1 LSLTQISDQRGRFEI
16 GSALNNLR
24 GDDMVSIKDYESS
37 YKNHWCP
44 GCGNFG
50 ILAAMKDALVNLKIQ
65 PEQLLIISGIGQAAK
80 TPHFLKCNMFHAL
93 HGRALPLATGAK
105 MANHNLNILVNSGD
119 GDCYGEGG
127 NHFMHAIRRNV
138 DLTLIVHNNKIY
150 GLTKG
155 QASPTSDVGMVTP
168 MQPNGVISESFNG
181 IAVALSLGAGFV
193 ARGFSGNMEHLSRL
207 IQEAMKHK
215 GFSLID
221 ILQPCISFNRVN
233 TYEWYKKRVYDLF
246 EENYVP
252 DNFEKAMN
260 LARQWGDKIPIG
272 IIYKEEKVT
281 FTDRIEVFNQGPLIS
296 QKYDHKRIQNLL
308 SGV

>member
-1 LSLTQISDQRGRFEI
+1 MTADRFTRTKLLKA
-16 GSALNNLR
+16 SNNMR

-50 ILAAMKDALVNLKIQ
+50 ILTAMKDALVNLGIP

-105 MANHNLNILVNSGD
+105 MANHDLKILVNSGD

-138 DLTLIVHNNKIY
+138 DLSLLVHNNKTY

-155 QASPTSDVGMVTP
+155 QASPTSDFGMVTP
-168 MQPNGVISESFNG
+168 LQPHGVISEPFNG
-181 IAVALSLGAGFV
+181 LAVALSLGAGFV

-207 IQEAMKHK
+207 IQEGMKHK

-221 ILQPCISFNRVN
+221 ILQPCVSFNRVN
-233 TYEWYKKRVYDLF
+233 TYDWYKKRVYELF
-246 EENYVP
+246 EENYDP
-252 DNFEKAMN
+252 DDFENAMN
-260 LARQWGDKIPIG
+260 LARQWGEKIPIG
-272 IIYKEEKVT
+272 IIYQKEKPT
-281 FTDRIEVFNQGPLIS
+281 FTDRIEMFNQGPLIS
-296 QKYDHKRIQNLL
+296 QKYDPGRLQALL
-308 SGV
+308 SGT

>member
-1 LSLTQISDQRGRFEI
+1 
-16 GSALNNLR
+16 
-24 GDDMVSIKDYESS
+24 MVRIKDYESS
-37 YKNHWCP
+37 YKNQWCP

-50 ILAAMKDALVNLKIQ
+50 ILEAMKAALVSLKI
-65 PEQLLIISGIGQAAK
+65 PPDQLLIVSGIGQAAK

-105 MANHNLNILVNSGD
+105 MANHNLKILVNSGD

-138 DLTLIVHNNKIY
+138 DLTLLVHNNKTY

-155 QASPTSDVGMVTP
+155 QASPTSDFGMVTP
-168 MQPNGVISESFNG
+168 LQLHGVISESFNPL
-181 IAVALSLGAGFV
+181 AVALSLGAGFV

-207 IQEAMKHK
+207 IQEGISHK

-221 ILQPCISFNRVN
+221 IMQPCVSFNRIN
-233 TYEWYKKRVYDLF
+233 TYDWYKKRVYDLF

-260 LARQWGDKIPIG
+260 LARQLDEKIPIG
-272 IIYKEEKVT
+272 IIYKEEKPT
-281 FTDRIEVFNQGPLIS
+281 FTDRIEVLNQGPLIS
-296 QKYDHKRIQNLL
+296 QKYD
-308 SGV
+308 SGRLQALMSVV

>member
-1 LSLTQISDQRGRFEI
+1 MTVDRFTQTKLLK
-16 GSALNNLR
+16 ALNNLK

-50 ILAAMKDALVNLKIQ
+50 ILAAMKDALVNLKIH

-80 TPHFLKCNMFHAL
+80 TPHFLKCNMFHSL

-127 NHFMHAIRRNV
+127 NHFMHAIRRNI
-138 DLTLIVHNNKIY
+138 DLTLLVHNNKIY

-168 MQPNGVISESFNG
+168 LQPYGVISESFNG
-181 IAVALSLGAGFV
+181 MAVALSLGAGFV

-207 IQEAMKHK
+207 IKEGMKHK

-221 ILQPCISFNRVN
+221 ILQPCVSFNRVN
-233 TYEWYKKRVYDLF
+233 TYAWYKKRVYDLF
-246 EENYVP
+246 EEDYVP
-252 DNFEKAMN
+252 DNFENAMN

-272 IIYKEEKVT
+272 IIYKEEKTT
-281 FTDRIEVFNQGPLIS
+281 FTDYIEVFNKGPLIS
-296 QKYDHKRIQNLL
+296 QKYDHRRLQNLL
-308 SGV
+308 SEV